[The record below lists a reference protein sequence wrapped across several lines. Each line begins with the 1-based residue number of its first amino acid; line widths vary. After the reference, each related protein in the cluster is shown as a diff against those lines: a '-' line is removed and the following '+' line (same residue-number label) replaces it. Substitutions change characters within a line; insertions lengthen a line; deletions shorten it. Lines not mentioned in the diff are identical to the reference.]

1 MKLSFIAWIDYNR
14 RSEILAEFF
23 GASLHHISFGRRKT
37 KWQIPIRYL
46 VQSFQTLRVL
56 LKERPDVV
64 FVQNPPIVILLP
76 VFPYCFLFG
85 ANYIID
91 SHTGAFTD
99 FRGTLGL
106 HKWLSKRALTTIVH
120 NQSQEKIVKE
130 WDVPYCILGFFDTEY
145 PVGKPATL
153 GKGINITFSCSFAP
167 DEPILEVFNAAKMLP
182 ETNIYIT
189 GDHKLLD
196 PAQEAQKPNNC
207 HFTGFLDYD
216 EYVGLLRGSDMVMAL
231 TTRDET
237 LLSGGFEAVSLEKP
251 LIVSNWPILEQYFS
265 AGSIHVDNS
274 AAGIAQGI
282 REGIENL
289 PMLTE
294 KIKELRTKLNEEWQ
308 QSGDEIQHLIQD
320 IALAK

>member
-23 GASLHHISFGRRKT
+23 GATLHHISFGQRKV

-46 VQSFQTLRVL
+46 VQTFQTLKVL
-56 LKERPDVV
+56 IKERPDIV

-76 VFPYCFLFG
+76 VLPYCFFFG
-85 ANYIID
+85 ARFIID

-99 FRGTLGL
+99 FKRTLGL

-120 NQSQEKIVKE
+120 NTSQEKIIKE
-130 WDVPYCILGFFDTEY
+130 WGVPYCILGFFDTEY
-145 PVGKPATL
+145 PEGTPVPMADGF
-153 GKGINITFSCSFAP
+153 NIAFSCSFAP
-167 DEPILEVFNAAKMLP
+167 DEPILEVFQAAKMLP
-182 ETNIYIT
+182 EANIYIT
-189 GDHKLLD
+189 GNHKRLD
-196 PAQEAQKPNNC
+196 PAKEAQKPSNC

-251 LIVSNWPILEQYFS
+251 LIVSDWPILEQYFS
-265 AGSIHVDNS
+265 KGSVHVDNS

-282 REGIENL
+282 RDGIENL
-289 PMLTE
+289 PTLKE
-294 KIKELRTKLNEEWQ
+294 KIKELRENLNKEWQ
-308 QSGDEIQHLIQD
+308 ESGNEINHLIKNV
-320 IALAK
+320 ALSK